1 MSSNKDNKVIVRIF
15 GEEYPITGVSDAKHI
30 SKVAKYVD
38 TKMNDIAR
46 NSRIQSRDKVA
57 ILTSLSIASELQEKT
72 DMVRQGEKLYVE
84 QLDSVIN
91 RLDNALRT

>member
-1 MSSNKDNKVIVRIF
+1 MSSDKDNKVIVRIF
-15 GEEYPITGVSDAKHI
+15 GEEYPITGVSDSKHI

-57 ILTSLSIASELQEKT
+57 ILTSLSIASELQEKAE
-72 DMVRQGEKLYVE
+72 MVRQGEKLYVE
-84 QLDSVIN
+84 QLDSVIS
-91 RLDNALRT
+91 RLDNVLRT